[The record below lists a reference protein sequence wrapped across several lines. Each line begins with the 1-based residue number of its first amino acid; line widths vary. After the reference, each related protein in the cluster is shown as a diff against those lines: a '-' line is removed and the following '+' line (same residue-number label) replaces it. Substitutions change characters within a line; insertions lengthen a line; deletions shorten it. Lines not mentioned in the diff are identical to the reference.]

1 MELIL
6 KYITLGALAE
16 CPSTSQEESFHISLT
31 LHIYYIIF
39 FYKNQKRF
47 FTQIFDFYNQDGFN
61 IFTLLYQ
68 LSYVPRVGGTAGLEP
83 TTRGTSSYYIIKRIA
98 VPVFLFNGKDVWRKK
113 VIRAYHFLYLTYILY
128 HIFFEKSRKIFCST
142 SSNHRLKSFFRKYR
156 L

>member
-1 MELIL
+1 ML
-6 KYITLGALAE
+6 KHFSRVEFSHL
-16 CPSTSQEESFHISLT
+16 FT

-39 FYKNQKRF
+39 FYKNQLRV

-61 IFTLLYQ
+61 VFTLLYQ

-113 VIRAYHFLYLTYILY
+113 VIRAYHFLYLTYIL
-128 HIFFEKSRKIFCST
+128 
-142 SSNHRLKSFFRKYR
+142 
-156 L
+156 